1 MAAGTRNNTATSMTA
16 DPLPRRLPTAR
27 TPGTLAGWS
36 RRTVCIVLAAV
47 ICVSVRIAAAQGAS
61 ATIEGR
67 VLDATSLPV
76 AGVTIS
82 AVNSA
87 TGFKRVTMTDD
98 GGRYLLIGLPVEGQY
113 EIRAQGLGFAID
125 VREGVTLRPDQAL
138 VVDFTLRVAAQ
149 DTVAV
154 VATTVLIDRSHA
166 TLQQTLDEG
175 LIDALPIAGRGFMPL
190 VSLVGGITGHPDF
203 PNPHGQMFWSNNVLV
218 DRASHFSKW
227 RSAARSFSSGVPL
240 EAVGQVQVLTAL
252 FSAEFGEGLASV
264 TSVTTKAGTNEWH
277 GSAHVFARN
286 AALDAVPVFALRKPP
301 GQGQQFGVSVGG
313 PLVEN
318 QSHVFGAY
326 DRRRARDRNI
336 VVSPAAANA
345 EVPDE
350 QDEHLLFLRLDH
362 QQAGRLFTGR
372 YNAEIFAWHHEPGGL
387 VLPPGGTEFRTRV
400 HTLLV
405 TGGIPRSART
415 IHELRFQFSRYVHER
430 TDISPRVFVSRAGY
444 SVEGGELGAAGF
456 GADPEHT
463 WEASETVTH
472 VRGAHTYRLG
482 AGVKDVRART
492 TGVPSG
498 WGAYYFAGAPD
509 FVTEPYLFVQSL
521 APGGQPLMAEPR
533 SFALFGFA
541 QTDWTVHPVI
551 RLNLGLRYDLERVS
565 NVRGFDV
572 PVDVDNLQPRLG
584 ITWDVTGQSRT
595 VVRGGTG
602 LFTQQHLLY
611 PISRVQLEGREGTV
625 VLTLPPGSPLF
636 PRFPST
642 LTNLPAT
649 GLPPRDI
656 HQVAPDFRNPYSIQA
671 AAGVQHELSGGVL
684 AVDYVY
690 LQGRD
695 LISLIDANAPAS
707 IVKPASRTAVQ
718 ADVTRPIVPVPDG
731 VRKLMTL
738 GNEGRSWYHALE
750 VKFDRSAGP
759 LHVTTAYTRA
769 HSEDMVNYE
778 LPEDSRNL
786 EAERARSSAHV
797 PHTVS
802 AGLAWS
808 LPGDAPVIRGWQL
821 SGIGTFRGNR
831 PYTIFWGDDRNGTTQ
846 NDARPGD
853 RNTGKTAAYGVVDL
867 ALTKRFPWRAF
878 NIDARVQ
885 AFNLFNRANY
895 DQYVGDLVSPRFGS
909 PVSAFP
915 PRRIELAAIVRF

>member
-1 MAAGTRNNTATSMTA
+1 MVCL
-16 DPLPRRLPTAR
+16 LPR
-27 TPGTLAGWS
+27 
-36 RRTVCIVLAAV
+36 VAAP
-47 ICVSVRIAAAQGAS
+47 QGVT

-67 VLDATSLPV
+67 VLDATGLPV

-82 AVNSA
+82 AINSA

-98 GGRYLLIGLPVEGQY
+98 EGRYLLIGLPVEGQY
-113 EIRAQGLGFAID
+113 EIRAAGPGFAVD
-125 VREGVTLRPDQAL
+125 VREGVTVRPDQAL

-149 DTVAV
+149 DTIAV
-154 VATTVLIDRSHA
+154 GATTVLIDRSHA
-166 TLQQTLDEG
+166 TLQQTLDER
-175 LIDALPIAGRGFMPL
+175 LIDALPVAGRGFMPL
-190 VSLVGGITGHPDF
+190 VSLVAGITGHPDF

-227 RSAARSFSSGVPL
+227 RTAARSFTSGVPL

-277 GSAHVFARN
+277 GSAHLFARN
-286 AALDAVPVFALRKPP
+286 AALDAPPVFALRKPP
-301 GQGQQFGVSVGG
+301 GQGQQFGASIGG
-313 PLVEN
+313 PLVAN
-318 QSHVFGAY
+318 QSHLFAAY
-326 DRRRARDRNI
+326 DGRRARDRNI

-372 YNAEIFAWHHEPGGL
+372 YNAEIFTWHHEPGGL

-400 HTLLV
+400 HTMLV
-405 TGGIPRSART
+405 TGGIPLSART
-415 IHELRFQFSRYVHER
+415 LHELRFQFSRYVHQR
-430 TDISPRVFVSRAGY
+430 TDTAPRVLVSRAGY
-444 SVEGGELGAAGF
+444 SVEGGELGPAGF
-456 GADPEHT
+456 GADPEQT
-463 WEASETVTH
+463 WEASETLTH

-482 AGVKDVRART
+482 GGLKYVRARA

-498 WGAYYFAGAPD
+498 WGAYYFAGAAD
-509 FVTEPYLFVQSL
+509 VVAEPYLFVQSI
-521 APGGQPLMAEPR
+521 ASGGEPLRAEPH
-533 SFALFGFA
+533 SVALVGFA
-541 QTDWTVHPVI
+541 QTDWTVHPVV

-565 NVRGFDV
+565 NVRGFGV
-572 PVDVDNLQPRLG
+572 PIDIDNLQPRLG

-611 PISRVQLEGREGTV
+611 PISRVELEGAEGTV
-625 VLTLPPGSPLF
+625 LLTLTPGSPLF
-636 PRFPST
+636 PRFPSP
-642 LTNLPAT
+642 LTSLPPT

-656 HQVAPDFRNPYSIQA
+656 HQVAEDFRNPYSVQA
-671 AAGVQHELSGGVL
+671 AVGVQHELSGGVL

-695 LISLIDANAPAS
+695 LISLVDANPPAS
-707 IVKPASRTAVQ
+707 IVKPASRTVTQ
-718 ADVTRPIVPVPDG
+718 ADATRPLAPVPDG
-731 VRKLMTL
+731 LRKLITL
-738 GNEGRSWYHALE
+738 GNEGRSWYHGLE
-750 VKFDRSAGP
+750 VKFERSAGG
-759 LHVTTAYTRA
+759 LHVMAAYTRA
-769 HSEDMVNYE
+769 HAEDMVNYE

-797 PHTVS
+797 PHSLS
-802 AGLAWS
+802 AGLAWT
-808 LPGDAPVIRGWQL
+808 LPGSAPVIRGWSL

-846 NDARPGD
+846 NDARPGN
-853 RNTGKTAAYGVVDL
+853 RNTGETAAYGAVDL
-867 ALTKRFPWRAF
+867 ALTKRFPWRGV

-885 AFNLFNRANY
+885 AFNVFNRANY
-895 DQYVGDLVSPRFGS
+895 NHYVGELISPRFGL
-909 PVSAFP
+909 PVSAHP
-915 PRRIELAAIVRF
+915 PRRVELATIVRF